1 MSQEKKLAV
10 LIDSDNVSA
19 KYAHFIMAEAEK
31 YGTPTYKRVYGDWEK
46 GGNGWHNPAINYSIM
61 PVQQTSYIA
70 GKNATDFSMIIDAM
84 DILYSGR
91 VDGFVLVTSDSDFT
105 RLAIRLREA
114 GMLVV
119 GIGELKTPRAFTASC
134 THFCYLNQVC
144 LPDEGEA
151 DEKTI
156 RRAVIDYVTENKEQ
170 RIDLARIS
178 AVLTSKFGNI
188 NFDEL
193 GYKRFSSFIDSFPE
207 LRRSNTFVTLRKK
220 REEKPA
226 PAALP
231 AGAPTEADIVAAI
244 DDYFSKNAPVRD
256 NMLKLESYLT
266 SIFGIIDFSR
276 FGSKRFAR
284 FIDKLDGYTRNGTDI
299 APAKRE
305 AAPEKPAAAPALA
318 AVAEAKPAAAV
329 ATAVPETPVEAP
341 APEVPEIPPEKPTA
355 SAVSE
360 LVLSYAGK
368 NMPDG
373 GNLGQ
378 LNNELMSRFGKGYL
392 SEMGYDDIKSMLAT
406 INDIRVR
413 RNHVFLT
420 DMKFA
425 EYVEKALSAEKHAAP
440 AVEEKAPEKAAA
452 EVQAAS
458 EKPAETPEEATAK
471 PSRRRRKSAAKPES
485 VQAEIAPEKQ
495 SAPAKEKPAPEKQS
509 APAKEK
515 PAPEK
520 QSAPAKEKIA
530 PEKQSAPEVLP
541 EPEINAV
548 KREVLLFASSDET
561 GSIARLGN
569 ILATKYGKGWLKK
582 LGFGSVKSLLSSM
595 KAVTVKG
602 SNVTI
607 NEEFAKQTE
616 EIEAFVLEFAK
627 TSQSKSMRALST
639 QLKKRFEQFDIADY
653 GFAKFIDF
661 IGAID
666 GVKADRYHV
675 SLSE

>member
-305 AAPEKPAAAPALA
+305 AAPEKSEKPEPAAIETSA
-318 AVAEAKPAAAV
+318 
-329 ATAVPETPVEAP
+329 PETAAKTPV
-341 APEVPEIPPEKPTA
+341 PEVPEIPPEKPTA

-378 LNNELMSRFGKGYL
+378 LNNELMARFGKGYL
-392 SEMGYDDIKSMLAT
+392 SEMGYDDIKSMFAT

-509 APAKEK
+509 AP
-515 PAPEK
+515 
-520 QSAPAKEKIA
+520 
-530 PEKQSAPEVLP
+530 EVLP

-569 ILATKYGKGWLKK
+569 ILATEYGKGWLKK

-607 NEEFAKQTE
+607 NEDFAKQTE
-616 EIEAFVLEFAK
+616 EIEAFVLEYAK

-639 QLKKRFEQFDIADY
+639 QLKKRFEEFDIADY

-675 SLSE
+675 SLS

>member
-1 MSQEKKLAV
+1 
-10 LIDSDNVSA
+10 
-19 KYAHFIMAEAEK
+19 
-31 YGTPTYKRVYGDWEK
+31 
-46 GGNGWHNPAINYSIM
+46 
-61 PVQQTSYIA
+61 
-70 GKNATDFSMIIDAM
+70 
-84 DILYSGR
+84 
-91 VDGFVLVTSDSDFT
+91 
-105 RLAIRLREA
+105 
-114 GMLVV
+114 
-119 GIGELKTPRAFTASC
+119 
-134 THFCYLNQVC
+134 
-144 LPDEGEA
+144 
-151 DEKTI
+151 
-156 RRAVIDYVTENKEQ
+156 
-170 RIDLARIS
+170 
-178 AVLTSKFGNI
+178 
-188 NFDEL
+188 
-193 GYKRFSSFIDSFPE
+193 
-207 LRRSNTFVTLRKK
+207 
-220 REEKPA
+220 
-226 PAALP
+226 
-231 AGAPTEADIVAAI
+231 
-244 DDYFSKNAPVRD
+244 
-256 NMLKLESYLT
+256 ESYLT

-299 APAKRE
+299 APAKHE
-305 AAPEKPAAAPALA
+305 AAREKSEKPEPA
-318 AVAEAKPAAAV
+318 AVETPA
-329 ATAVPETPVEAP
+329 PETAAKTPV
-341 APEVPEIPPEKPTA
+341 PEVPEIPPEKPTA

-378 LNNELMSRFGKGYL
+378 LNNELMARFGKGYL

-520 QSAPAKEKIA
+520 QSAP
-530 PEKQSAPEVLP
+530 EVLP

-569 ILATKYGKGWLKK
+569 ILATEYGKGWLKK

-607 NEEFAKQTE
+607 NEDFAKQTE
-616 EIEAFVLEFAK
+616 EIEAFVLEYAK

-639 QLKKRFEQFDIADY
+639 QLKKRFEEFDIADY

-675 SLSE
+675 SLS

>member
-305 AAPEKPAAAPALA
+305 AAPEKSEKPEPAAIETSA
-318 AVAEAKPAAAV
+318 
-329 ATAVPETPVEAP
+329 PETAAKTPV
-341 APEVPEIPPEKPTA
+341 PEVPEIPPEKPTA

-378 LNNELMSRFGKGYL
+378 LNNELMARFGKGYL

-471 PSRRRRKSAAKPES
+471 PSRLRRKSAAKPES

-520 QSAPAKEKIA
+520 QSAP
-530 PEKQSAPEVLP
+530 EVLP

-569 ILATKYGKGWLKK
+569 ILATEYGKGWLKK

-607 NEEFAKQTE
+607 NEDFAKQTE
-616 EIEAFVLEFAK
+616 EIEAFVLEYAK

-639 QLKKRFEQFDIADY
+639 QLKKRFEEFDIADY

-675 SLSE
+675 SLS